1 MVAMGGHDP
10 PAPEY
15 EGVSQMFIKEY
26 LASKLPFN
34 EHNNII
40 A

>member
-1 MVAMGGHDP
+1 MNHRP
-10 PAPEY
+10 KQY